1 MGRRAGDAGLDSLPL
16 SEARG
21 ASAPGRGRAGPSGLS
36 LLALSCI
43 ASLPAFVVVE
53 AWPFLVAIIDRII
66 SSSSSSS
73 ASSAVTRAAPAGDA
87 NQFADGPPRP
97 PPTDRRPGPPGE
109 DPPASSRTST
119 CTSSSESSNESGTLY
134 PVCAFRARSSSGSR

>member
-36 LLALSCI
+36 LLALSRV
-43 ASLPAFVVVE
+43 ASSPAFVVVE

-73 ASSAVTRAAPAGDA
+73 ASSAVTFPAGDA

-97 PPTDRRPGPPGE
+97 PPPDARPIVPFLGE

-119 CTSSSESSNESGTLY
+119 CTSSSESSNESGTL
-134 PVCAFRARSSSGSR
+134 